1 MQRGGIVLKRRTL
14 KKHVSLKSNVRI
26 KNNLYRSVTF
36 AFNLIADINKWDQK
50 EALQAADEYFRLIHM
65 MKVAGK
71 HSRNT
76 SKAGGQ
82 RPGASRH
89 KAGGASASTNVFY
102 KFASWLYT
110 GSAVAVDLLIGK
122 FDTPCNIILSLLA
135 VGVWSVV
142 VYNAI
147 NNVLPEDAK
156 RSLAQP
162 AQYIIY
168 NVNPDF
174 YHLEEEIN
182 AHVVNYVERNVS
194 IPLSIIGPKEI
205 VGYARTFFYEPIL
218 YKNIFELPIT
228 CVLQYKIESCNERCR
243 LGKKTKTKSKSKS
256 KSTKSKY
263 YTPL

>member
-1 MQRGGIVLKRRTL
+1 MQRGGVVLKRRTL

-26 KNNLYRSVTF
+26 KNSLYKSVTF
-36 AFNLIADINKWDQK
+36 AFNLIADINKWEQK

-65 MKVAGK
+65 MKVGK
-71 HSRNT
+71 HSGGTRKAGTSKAGPRKAGPRT
-76 SKAGGQ
+76 SKAGG
-82 RPGASRH
+82 
-89 KAGGASASTNVFY
+89 AGTNVFY

-110 GSAVAVDLLIGK
+110 GSAAAVDLLIGK

-182 AHVVNYVERNVS
+182 THVVNYVERNVS

-243 LGKKTKTKSKSKS
+243 LGKKTK
-256 KSTKSKY
+256 STKSKY